1 MVAVLAA
8 VGQGFAD
15 QAAQWVVLV
24 LGAAPAPVALAHQ
37 APGQV
42 VFKVPALPQRVDD
55 FAQAVARVLVVFGAV
70 AAGID
75 VHTQGVKRAVLV
87 LLGLA
92 LCADV
97 AADLAFCVVF
107 VVFLATVGV
116 VYSRQGS
123 AGVDGAGFEV
133 QASAVAQR
141 VGDAL
146 GSPPVVSLKLGDLPQ
161 FLIY

>member
-1 MVAVLAA
+1 MFVVVVTVLAA

-70 AAGID
+70 ACAVYLD
-75 VHTQGVKRAVLV
+75 PQAVKRA
-87 LLGLA
+87 
-92 LCADV
+92 
-97 AADLAFCVVF
+97 
-107 VVFLATVGV
+107 
-116 VYSRQGS
+116 
-123 AGVDGAGFEV
+123 
-133 QASAVAQR
+133 
-141 VGDAL
+141 
-146 GSPPVVSLKLGDLPQ
+146 PPRRCCT
-161 FLIY
+161 